1 MVAPVCTA
9 HLRSIENGGGGR
21 IGHREFVWS
30 ALTPARYCSE
40 MSERGERSLGFWYD
54 HVAIVVPSSRTP
66 LIQEAHDIIMHV
78 ICEAIDRRRPRS

>member
-1 MVAPVCTA
+1 
-9 HLRSIENGGGGR
+9 
-21 IGHREFVWS
+21 
-30 ALTPARYCSE
+30 